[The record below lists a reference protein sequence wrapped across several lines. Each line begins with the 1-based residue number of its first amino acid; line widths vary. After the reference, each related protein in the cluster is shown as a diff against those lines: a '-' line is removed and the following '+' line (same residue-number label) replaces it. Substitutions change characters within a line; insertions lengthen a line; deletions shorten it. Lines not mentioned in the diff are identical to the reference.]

1 MAADSTPPHR
11 GSAPL
16 YPSDWACA
24 SSVSGRVRTRI
35 KSSVCSSAH
44 LFRIGHERT
53 HRTAPVSGRNTDSRR
68 AAAAAASTMAPAFS
82 AHVPALRRGALRV
95 RWVTAALFSSGILA
109 GNKPVLVRDFVRSAL
124 YDPNHG
130 YFSKRA
136 GPVGVLDASIRF
148 NQFEGRSAYIQHLD
162 KLYKKH
168 DIAWF
173 TPVEL
178 FKPWYAYAIAASILR
193 TANLSVPLKIYEI
206 GGGSGTCAK
215 CILDYMMLN
224 APPKVYNDMKYISV
238 EISSSLAEK
247 QLETVGE
254 VQSHLS
260 KFTVEHRDAINRPG
274 WGRKDPHPCWVLLL
288 EVLDNLPHDL
298 VYSPDQV
305 SPWMEVWIEKVNGS
319 SQASEVYK
327 PLQDPLISRC
337 VDIIGMNED
346 KASVSEKLAFAAKGV
361 LSKVF
366 PKPRRAWL
374 PTGCLKLM
382 DTLHQALPSMS
393 LIASDF
399 SYLPDVSIPGDR
411 APLVSSKK
419 DGKTSDHRNYLDA
432 QGDADIFFPT
442 DFRLLEQIDHH
453 CSGFSKEQK
462 NPGAFKPVKKRRTII
477 LDTAAFMEEFGL
489 PLKTMTKD
497 GYNPL
502 LDDFKNTKFYLSVP
516 THNVPTHNRK

>member
-68 AAAAAASTMAPAFS
+68 AAAAAAASTMAPAFS

-337 VDIIGMNED
+337 VDIIGMKED

-374 PTGCLKLM
+374 PTGCLISAIFRMLAYLVTGLHWFHQRRMGRHQIIATTLM
-382 DTLHQALPSMS
+382 LRVTRTSSSQRISGSWSRSTITAL
-393 LIASDF
+393 ASQR
-399 SYLPDVSIPGDR
+399 SRRILAHS
-411 APLVSSKK
+411 
-419 DGKTSDHRNYLDA
+419 
-432 QGDADIFFPT
+432 
-442 DFRLLEQIDHH
+442 
-453 CSGFSKEQK
+453 
-462 NPGAFKPVKKRRTII
+462 NP
-477 LDTAAFMEEFGL
+477 
-489 PLKTMTKD
+489 
-497 GYNPL
+497 
-502 LDDFKNTKFYLSVP
+502 
-516 THNVPTHNRK
+516 

>member
-1 MAADSTPPHR
+1 MA
-11 GSAPL
+11 L
-16 YPSDWACA
+16 
-24 SSVSGRVRTRI
+24 
-35 KSSVCSSAH
+35 
-44 LFRIGHERT
+44 
-53 HRTAPVSGRNTDSRR
+53 
-68 AAAAAASTMAPAFS
+68 AFS
-82 AHVPALRRGALRV
+82 AHIPALRRRALRA
-95 RWVTAALFSSGILA
+95 RWVPAALFSSGILA
-109 GNKPVLVRDFVRSAL
+109 GDKPILVRDFVRSAL

-148 NQFEGRSAYIQHLD
+148 NQLEGRSAYMQHLD

-254 VQSHLS
+254 VQSHFS
-260 KFTVEHRDAINRPG
+260 KFSVEHRDATNRSG
-274 WGRKDPHPCWVLLL
+274 WGRKDPCPCWVLML

-305 SPWMEVWIEKVNGS
+305 SPWTEVWIEKINGS

-337 VDIIGMNED
+337 VEITGMNED
-346 KASVSEKLAFAAKGV
+346 KASVGEKLAFAAKGV
-361 LSKVF
+361 LSKVL

-489 PLKTMTKD
+489 PLKTRTKD

-516 THNVPTHNRK
+516 THNRK

>member
-1 MAADSTPPHR
+1 M
-11 GSAPL
+11 
-16 YPSDWACA
+16 
-24 SSVSGRVRTRI
+24 
-35 KSSVCSSAH
+35 K
-44 LFRIGHERT
+44 
-53 HRTAPVSGRNTDSRR
+53 
-68 AAAAAASTMAPAFS
+68 
-82 AHVPALRRGALRV
+82 
-95 RWVTAALFSSGILA
+95 
-109 GNKPVLVRDFVRSAL
+109 
-124 YDPNHG
+124 
-130 YFSKRA
+130 
-136 GPVGVLDASIRF
+136 
-148 NQFEGRSAYIQHLD
+148 HLD
-162 KLYKKH
+162 KLYKMH

-224 APPKVYNDMKYISV
+224 APPKVYNNMKYISV

-260 KFTVEHRDAINRPG
+260 KFTVEHRDATDIAG
-274 WGRKDPHPCWVLLL
+274 WGCKDPQPCWVLML

-319 SQASEVYK
+319 SQVCEVYR
-327 PLQDPLISRC
+327 PLQDPLVSRC
-337 VDIIGMNED
+337 SEIVSLNEENP
-346 KASVSEKLAFAAKGV
+346 SLREKLSFAAKG
-361 LSKVF
+361 LISKVF

-374 PTGCLKLM
+374 PTGCLKLL

-419 DGKTSDHRNYLDA
+419 DGKTLDHPNYLDA

-442 DFRLLEQIDHH
+442 NFWLLERIDHH
-453 CSGFSKEQK
+453 CSGFSKDQM
-462 NPGAFKPVKKRRTII
+462 NRGAFKPVKSRRTII
-477 LDTAAFMEEFGL
+477 LDSAAFMEEFGM
-489 PLKTMTKD
+489 PLKTKTKD

-502 LDDFKNTKFYLSVP
+502 LDDFRNTKFYLSVP
-516 THNVPTHNRK
+516 THNKK

>member
-1 MAADSTPPHR
+1 
-11 GSAPL
+11 
-16 YPSDWACA
+16 
-24 SSVSGRVRTRI
+24 
-35 KSSVCSSAH
+35 
-44 LFRIGHERT
+44 
-53 HRTAPVSGRNTDSRR
+53 
-68 AAAAAASTMAPAFS
+68 MAPAFS
-82 AHVPALRRGALRV
+82 AHVSALRRGALCA
-95 RWVTAALFSSGILA
+95 RWIPAALFSSGNLT
-109 GNKPVLVRDFVRSAL
+109 GGKPILVRDFVRSAL

-130 YFSKRA
+130 YFSKRT

-148 NQFEGRSAYIQHLD
+148 NQLEGGRSAYMQHLD

-260 KFTVEHRDAINRPG
+260 KFSVEHRDATNRPG
-274 WGRKDPHPCWVLLL
+274 WGRKDPLPCWVLML
-288 EVLDNLPHDL
+288 E
-298 VYSPDQV
+298 
-305 SPWMEVWIEKVNGS
+305 
-319 SQASEVYK
+319 
-327 PLQDPLISRC
+327 
-337 VDIIGMNED
+337 
-346 KASVSEKLAFAAKGV
+346 
-361 LSKVF
+361 
-366 PKPRRAWL
+366 
-374 PTGCLKLM
+374 
-382 DTLHQALPSMS
+382 
-393 LIASDF
+393 
-399 SYLPDVSIPGDR
+399 
-411 APLVSSKK
+411 K

-462 NPGAFKPVKKRRTII
+462 NPGAFKPVKKRRSII

-489 PLKTMTKD
+489 PLKTRTKD

-516 THNVPTHNRK
+516 THNRK